1 MESRYSIIRVIHM
14 LKVTNAS
21 KTYGGQKVLDGV
33 SFVLNKGEK
42 IGLLGPNG
50 SGKSTLLKIA
60 SGIIVSD
67 SGTVELGSGDKVAY
81 VPQSLYPEQSETHTL
96 CEYLTNWFGEIIQLL
111 VDLDEL
117 SDGDANSDAY
127 IETLDQLTRL
137 NGFTAIAKLKKT
149 LSEFGLAGLP
159 WERDLSALSGGQLTR
174 LALSCTFVSEPTIL
188 LLDEPSNNLDLPGL
202 SWLIGFLRRPDFA
215 ALVVSHDRWLLDQS
229 VTKVIEIDPH
239 THTVSDYEGNYSDY
253 AIESRSRRQRQ
264 HEAHLRY
271 EAEEKRLKGAI
282 QIQRQWTES
291 ASRDRPHDGDKLLQ
305 GVRRDRA
312 TKSGGAAK
320 RLRRKL
326 DSLEHVEDV
335 RTDEELRRAI
345 TKDTA
350 KTRDIVI
357 AENLSFN
364 MGGNLVLCD
373 VSISVRY
380 EERVAILG
388 RNGVGKTT
396 LLRGIVG
403 ELEPTAGRIT
413 RGKVKIGYLPQEYLC
428 GDSDLSVITYMRR
441 YLKLSESEVR
451 TFLAHF
457 QFPGDTVFKRIG
469 NLSFGERAKLK
480 IAELTAQEPDC
491 LVLDEPTNHM
501 DVDSMEF
508 IEEQLS
514 TFTGAMVVVSH
525 DRYFLERMGL
535 TKCLLLTEKG
545 LVEYHRLE
553 DLLVSLEHEGG
564 ESLNAH
570 R

>member
-81 VPQSLYPEQSETHTL
+81 VPQSLRLEQSETHTL
-96 CEYLTNWFGEIIQLL
+96 CKYLTNWFGEIIHLS

-127 IETLDQLTRL
+127 LETLDQLTRL
-137 NGFTAIAKLKKT
+137 NGFTAISKLKKT
-149 LSEFGLAGLP
+149 LAEFGLADLP
-159 WERDLSALSGGQLTR
+159 WKRDLSALSGGQLTR
-174 LALSCTFVSEPTIL
+174 LALACIFVSEPTIL

-229 VTKVIEIDPH
+229 VTKVIEIDPRAH
-239 THTVSDYEGNYSDY
+239 RVSEYEGNYSDY
-253 AIESRSRRQRQ
+253 ATESRSRRQRQ

-271 EAEEKRLKGAI
+271 EAEEQRLNDAI
-282 QIQRQWTES
+282 QKQRQWTEV
-291 ASRDRPHDGDKLLQ
+291 ASRDRSGDGDKLIQ
-305 GVRRDRA
+305 GARRDRA
-312 TKSGGAAK
+312 SKSGGAAK
-320 RLRRKL
+320 RLMRKL
-326 DSLEHVEDV
+326 ENLERVEDV
-335 RTDEELRRAI
+335 REAAKLRRAI
-345 TKDTA
+345 NTDTA

-357 AENLSFN
+357 AENLSFIL
-364 MGGNLVLCD
+364 GGSLILCNVD
-373 VSISVRY
+373 ISVRY
-380 EERVAILG
+380 GERVAILG
-388 RNGVGKTT
+388 KNGVGKTT
-396 LLRGIVG
+396 LLRVIVG
-403 ELEPTAGRIT
+403 EFEPTAGRII
-413 RGKVKIGYLPQEYLC
+413 RGKIKIGYLPQEYLW

-441 YLKLSESEVR
+441 HLALSESELR

-469 NLSFGERAKLK
+469 DLSFGERAKLK
-480 IAELTAQEPDC
+480 VAELTAHKPDC
-491 LVLDEPTNHM
+491 LVLDEPTNHL
-501 DVDSMEF
+501 DVNSMEF

-514 TFTGAMVVVSH
+514 TFPGAMVVVSH

-535 TKCLLLTEKG
+535 TKYLLLTERG
-545 LVEYHRLE
+545 LVKYHRLE
-553 DLLVSLEHEGG
+553 DLLVAIEH
-564 ESLNAH
+564 
-570 R
+570 